1 MFKKR
6 YKEWLGEREWEWERA
21 SERKREGERE
31 RGRGREREREGEGQC
46 ERGSDMMRKCN
57 AWRDV
62 VTHQS
67 RFVWKQTSFSESP
80 ITQPIPIQ
88 IPILILILI
97 RIQAFLMIS
106 MPSPIQIL
114 IKLIQAPNLK
124 WSLSIL
130 KPFNAP
136 TLFCFECFF
145 STKTSSWAFN
155 PILHLKQEKKFKA
168 MKKCFFWETEFRS
181 RFEICGFR
189 FELEFEMLFCR
200 NRSLLTFQKILLLL
214 TLKGL
219 LWLSFPSNDLAYVGI
234 LSVLLFMAIGD

>member
-1 MFKKR
+1 MV
-6 YKEWLGEREWEWERA
+6 
-21 SERKREGERE
+21 
-31 RGRGREREREGEGQC
+31 GRERETDREREGGSEREGEGEGQC

-80 ITQPIPIQ
+80 ITQPIPIP
-88 IPILILILI
+88 IPI
-97 RIQAFLMIS
+97 RIPIQSFLMIS

-136 TLFCFECFF
+136 TLLCFECFF

-155 PILHLKQEKKFKA
+155 PILHLKQEKKFKT

-214 TLKGL
+214 TLKEFCG
-219 LWLSFPSNDLAYVGI
+219 
-234 LSVLLFMAIGD
+234 